1 MNLTGRAGR
10 GSPPVKVC
18 GLTDVEEAR
27 ACAEAGAWG
36 IGLVFASAS
45 PRHVGVD
52 RACAIVAALDP
63 GVARVGVFVDADPAE
78 VADVARKAGLT
89 HVQVHGASDAEAVR
103 AASGLPV
110 IEGVRVDG
118 PAAIERARASAA
130 DLVLLD
136 AAVPGAHGGTG
147 IAFDWGLIEA
157 TTLGRPFGVAG
168 GLRPENV
175 AEAVRRLRPAL
186 VDVSSGVERRP
197 GRKDI
202 ARVIAFLQAVD
213 AQVSSP
219 A

>member
-1 MNLTGRAGR
+1 MDLTGRSGS
-10 GSPPVKVC
+10 GSPAVKVC

-27 ACAEAGAWG
+27 ACVAAGAWG
-36 IGLVFASAS
+36 IGFVFVPTS
-45 PRHVGVD
+45 PREVGVD
-52 RACAIVAALDP
+52 RARAIAGVLDP
-63 GVARVGVFVDADPAE
+63 GVARVGVFVDPDPSA
-78 VADVARKAGLT
+78 VAAVARAAGLT
-89 HVQVHGASDAEAVR
+89 HIQVHGASDPVAVR

-118 PAAIERARASAA
+118 PDAIARARTSAA

-136 AAVPGAHGGTG
+136 AAVAGVHGGTG
-147 IAFDWGLIEA
+147 VTFDWRLIEREP
-157 TTLGRPFGVAG
+157 LGRPFGLAG

-186 VDVSSGVERRP
+186 VDVSSGVESAP

-202 ARVIAFLQAVD
+202 ARVISFLDAVG
-213 AQVSSP
+213 ASVASP